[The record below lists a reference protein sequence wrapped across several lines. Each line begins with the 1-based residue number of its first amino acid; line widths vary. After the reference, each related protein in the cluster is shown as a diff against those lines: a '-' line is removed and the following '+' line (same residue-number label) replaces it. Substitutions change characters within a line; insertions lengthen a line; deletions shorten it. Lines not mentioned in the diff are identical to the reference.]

1 MSDVKKSSI
10 VYESDWLAVYE
21 DLLEINEVK
30 DIQTVRIFNKIKTK
44 RDNAVVIPVFSDGS
58 LLMIENYRRGVDKV
72 LLDLPGGLIE
82 ENEQPHETARK
93 ELLQETGYSCEIL
106 ESRGW
111 FYIWPSKA
119 NQKTYL
125 FLAKKLEKI
134 SNQNLEETEK
144 IKIKIIT
151 RDEIILMLKNQQI
164 LDSGIIAALFYGYLA
179 DNLDYNAPDDSTR

>member
-44 RDNAVVIPVFSDGS
+44 RNNAVVIPVFSDGS

-125 FLAKKLEKI
+125 FLAKNLEKI

-151 RDEIILMLKNQQI
+151 RDKIILMLKNQQI

-179 DNLDYNAPDDSTR
+179 DNFRL